1 MKKKSLLIYTIIFS
15 LLSFI
20 IINSN
25 FLLSYSFEYIHNN
38 SWENKRWI
46 TLGDSITKAGGYQK
60 NLLETLKF
68 SKIDNKG
75 INGQTMAHQNKN
87 ISTWDLGKNIDY
99 KDYDLV
105 TIFIGTND
113 FRYHKPLGKIK
124 SINSDTFDDKTFI
137 GAYQLLLNKIK
148 SSNPHIKIVL
158 ITPIQRDKDGFDIHH
173 FNEENNQLID
183 YVNAI
188 KKLAYLYSLPVIDL
202 YAESGI
208 ASDNLQFYTKDG
220 LHPNEQGYKIIS
232 TKIKVFLLNYNFLNN
247 KKD

>member
-1 MKKKSLLIYTIIFS
+1 MKTKSLLFYTIIFT
-15 LLSFI
+15 LFSFI
-20 IINSN
+20 TINSN
-25 FLLSYSFEYIHNN
+25 CHLSCSFENIKNN

-46 TLGDSITKAGGYQK
+46 TLGDSITRTGGYQK

-99 KDYDLV
+99 KDYDLA

-113 FRYHKPLGKIK
+113 FRYHKPLGKIE
-124 SINSDTFDDKTFI
+124 SINSDNFDDKTFI
-137 GAYQLLLNKIK
+137 GAYQLLLNRIN
-148 SSNPHIKIVL
+148 SSNPHAKIVL
-158 ITPIQRDKDGFDIHH
+158 ITPIQRNKDGFDIHH

-188 KKLAYLYSLPVIDL
+188 KKLAHLYSLPVIDL

-208 ASDNLQFYTKDG
+208 TSDNIKFYTKDG
-220 LHPNEQGYKIIS
+220 LHPNEEGYKILS
-232 TKIKVFLLNYNFLNN
+232 KIIQNFLLNYNFFNT
-247 KKD
+247 

>member
-1 MKKKSLLIYTIIFS
+1 MGLRILYDYFC
-15 LLSFI
+15 LQEDFQ
-20 IINSN
+20 
-25 FLLSYSFEYIHNN
+25 LSYSFEHIQSN

-99 KDYDLV
+99 KDYDIV

-113 FRYHKPLGKIK
+113 FRYHKALGKME

-148 SSNPHIKIVL
+148 LSNPHVKIVL
-158 ITPIQRDKDGFDIHH
+158 ITPIQRNKDGFDIHH

-188 KKLAYLYSLPVIDL
+188 KKLAHLYSLPVIDL

-208 ASDNLQFYTKDG
+208 TSDNIKFYTKDG
-220 LHPNEQGYKIIS
+220 LHPNEEGYKIIS
-232 TKIKVFLLNYNFLNN
+232 EKIQSFLLNYNFLNT
-247 KKD
+247 

>member
-1 MKKKSLLIYTIIFS
+1 MKTRSLLICTIIFA
-15 LLSFI
+15 LLNFI

-25 FLLSYSFEYIHNN
+25 QKLSYSFEHIQSN
-38 SWENKRWI
+38 SWENKRWL

-68 SKIDNKG
+68 SKINNKG

-113 FRYHKPLGKIK
+113 FRYNKPLGKIE
-124 SINSDTFDDKTFI
+124 SIDSDNFDDKTFI

-148 SSNPHIKIVL
+148 SSNPNVKIVL
-158 ITPIQRDKDGFDIHH
+158 ITPIQRNKDGFDIHH

-208 ASDNLQFYTKDG
+208 TSDNIKFYTKDG
-220 LHPNEQGYKIIS
+220 LHPNEKGYEIIS
-232 TKIKVFLLNYNFLNN
+232 KKIENFLLNCNSFNT